1 MTTYARENPKQLV
14 AGTALAVGGATVLA
28 PAMLV
33 GGLHTIG
40 LGSGGVAAGMNEDQS
55 RYTLEEV

>member
-40 LGSGGVAAGMNEDQS
+40 LGSGGVAAGMNEG
-55 RYTLEEV
+55 